1 MSVRSLHAPVV
12 SASDALRLQPRP
24 QWPRALKPGD
34 PGQQEGP
41 LSSGMPVASI
51 SARGVIDADQLAEL
65 VRERKILVGVLAVPA
80 TSAQQVA
87 SELVTSGVKIIF
99 NYSEALLDLPAEI
112 RVLNS
117 DPAAQLVA
125 ELSLQLDSI

>member
-1 MSVRSLHAPVV
+1 M
-12 SASDALRLQPRP
+12 
-24 QWPRALKPGD
+24 
-34 PGQQEGP
+34 
-41 LSSGMPVASI
+41 
-51 SARGVIDADQLAEL
+51 
-65 VRERKILVGVLAVPA
+65 RERKILVGVLAVPA